1 MESSNSINFRDI
13 GSDVL
18 KQLLVLQQEIVFTDP
33 TLDGEFKRLFATPG
47 NEDLLLM
54 LIDSII
60 PERQITSVTLGN
72 QENYGDSGNG
82 YDR

>member
-13 GSDVL
+13 ESDVL

-54 LIDSII
+54 LT
-60 PERQITSVTLGN
+60 RQHHSRKAD
-72 QENYGDSGNG
+72 YK
-82 YDR
+82 RHFR